1 MDAGFLIHFFARE
14 GGLGRVGGEIPRDS
28 ITILTKCVTTSPLIW
43 LYGGTNFEFQKVLKR
58 LPILNFQVENKTKT
72 KF

>member
-28 ITILTKCVTTSPLIW
+28 ITTIGSNIIVHFMVI
-43 LYGGTNFEFQKVLKR
+43 
-58 LPILNFQVENKTKT
+58 
-72 KF
+72 